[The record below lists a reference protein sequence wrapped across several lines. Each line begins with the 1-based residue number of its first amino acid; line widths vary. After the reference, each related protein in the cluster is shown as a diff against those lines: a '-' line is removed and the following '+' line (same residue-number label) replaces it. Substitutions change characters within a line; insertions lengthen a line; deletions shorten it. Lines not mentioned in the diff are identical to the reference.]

1 MLNDDCLLY
10 ISKYI
15 TEYTTFIHFINLFN
29 LDINNYFVGQRLHKL
44 KNFTETFKNDIF
56 YLAKFLQSINS
67 SIFQNTN
74 NNNFKK
80 YNIIYIDSLSTLR
93 YIIKKNTHYLAS
105 HCVIDRHGMYHMYI
119 YKFKNF
125 DKNID
130 YYDIYIYSI
139 QK

>member
-15 TEYTTFIHFINLFN
+15 TEYETFNNFINLFN
-29 LDINNYFVGQRLHKL
+29 LDTDNYFVRKRLHKL
-44 KNFTETFKNDIF
+44 KYFTETFKNDIF

-80 YNIIYIDSLSTLR
+80 YNIIYIDSLSILR

-105 HCVIDRHGMYHMYI
+105 HCIIDRTGMYYMYI
-119 YKFKNF
+119 YKFK
-125 DKNID
+125 D
-130 YYDIYIYSI
+130 
-139 QK
+139 